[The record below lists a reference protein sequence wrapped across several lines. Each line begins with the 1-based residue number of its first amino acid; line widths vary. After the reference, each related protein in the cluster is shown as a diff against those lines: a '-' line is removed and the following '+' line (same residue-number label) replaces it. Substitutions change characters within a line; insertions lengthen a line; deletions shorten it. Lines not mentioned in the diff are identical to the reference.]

1 MCFDDQARPPAPP
14 VTGIVSEHGEVH
26 LQSADGNLFG
36 AYYAYPTLRAQ
47 NGVVVMPDVRGLH
60 SFYQELAQRFAE
72 VGLLSVAIDYFGRT
86 AGIGPRDGGFP
97 YREHA
102 DEVQPGQVDLDV
114 AAAVAWLRSDLDHD
128 VASVF
133 TVGFCAGGS
142 LSWAQSGA
150 GQGLAGCVG
159 FYGRPSLVTY
169 RLPDLEAPL
178 LMLAA
183 GQDETP
189 VEEVERFAEQ
199 VREAGVE
206 AELYVYPDAPHS
218 FFDRTFSE
226 HEAACADAWLRVLAF
241 IERHGAGSAVRHA

>member
-133 TVGFCAGGS
+133 TVGF
-142 LSWAQSGA
+142 
-150 GQGLAGCVG
+150 
-159 FYGRPSLVTY
+159 YGRPSLVTY